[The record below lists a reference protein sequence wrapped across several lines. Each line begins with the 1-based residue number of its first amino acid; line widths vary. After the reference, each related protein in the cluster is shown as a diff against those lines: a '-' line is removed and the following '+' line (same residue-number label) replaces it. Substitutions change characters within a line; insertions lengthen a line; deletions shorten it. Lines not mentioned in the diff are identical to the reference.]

1 MSEIEAGDAFVDEV
15 TATTDPFR
23 LAIRGHQGISDVLVV
38 ALEEVLDAEVVRELG
53 RLRFPLRV
61 ELAVALDAI
70 PRGFRDALLVL
81 NRIRN
86 RFAHER
92 GATFGATEAGELL
105 AALPPEVADHL
116 RSEIDKPSEKPV
128 LVLATT
134 IIIIFRSIQRAITA
148 HRDGSVSVELA
159 LRLVY
164 ERDSGRDPSAVAPT
178 GVRLLE
184 YEQQLLEQSRAER
197 AAEGKL

>member
-134 IIIIFRSIQRAITA
+134 IIIIFRSIQRTETVPLASSSRFGLSMNATP
-148 HRDGSVSVELA
+148 VEIR
-159 LRLVY
+159 LRLHRQASVCL
-164 ERDSGRDPSAVAPT
+164 STS
-178 GVRLLE
+178 
-184 YEQQLLEQSRAER
+184 SSC
-197 AAEGKL
+197 